1 MRLSSGARGALVA
14 LIACFGLAV
23 TGCATNAPHP
33 ETTQATASTP
43 APSVDRSLSVDA
55 QQSSADAEIDADAAD
70 ELADGDD
77 TQAIDAQDWPDPER
91 DLWSQIRS
99 GFQFNAHGDH
109 RRVRRWTQQYA
120 THQRY
125 LRASLDRARPFLW
138 HIVQRI
144 DERDMP
150 TELALLPIVESGF
163 DPAARSYMGAS
174 GLWQIMPGTADHVG
188 LTRDWWYDGR
198 NDVIASTDAAL
209 SYLDAMQARYDG
221 DWLLALAAYNAGPS
235 RVDAA
240 LARADR
246 EGVGSSFWDLD
257 LPRETMDYVPK
268 LLALRR
274 IMATPNRFSIDWPTL
289 DNRPRTRSV
298 TLPGQIELAVAARML
313 DMTEDDLRELNPAL
327 QRWASAPRK
336 GTHLLV
342 PARKADAFR
351 TRLAK
356 VGPRPLV
363 SRNTHTVRRGDVLG
377 VIARHYHVSVAAL
390 RQANHLRGDRI
401 RVGQTLQI
409 PRAGGP
415 GQPARGAETTQT
427 YVVQAGDSLWE
438 IAQRYHID
446 VSAMRRYN
454 HGIAGTI
461 RPGQR
466 LTIPGSAT
474 PPEPS
479 THVVKNGDSL
489 WIIANNNRVTVAD
502 LRRWNRLD
510 ASTRLQP
517 GQSLAVDG
525 PAPLPDFYEVETG
538 DSLWS
543 IAARFSMQVT
553 TLRSL
558 NEMSSGSTIRPGQR
572 LRLQPVV
579 SSS

>member
-1 MRLSSGARGALVA
+1 MRPSAHGALAA
-14 LIACFGLAV
+14 LIACYGLTV
-23 TGCATNAPHP
+23 TGCATNATQSK
-33 ETTQATASTP
+33 TTQSP
-43 APSVDRSLSVDA
+43 PSAPSSVVDRSVPVDA
-55 QQSSADAEIDADAAD
+55 EVTSEDAQIEASHATAADTGDTQQIDAR
-70 ELADGDD
+70 
-77 TQAIDAQDWPDPER
+77 DWPDPEQ
-91 DLWSQIRS
+91 DLWSQIHD
-99 GFQFNAHGDH
+99 GFRLDSYSDR

-125 LRASLDRARPFLW
+125 LQASLDRARPFLW

-150 TELALLPIVESGF
+150 TELALLPVIESGF

-209 SYLDAMQARYDG
+209 SYLDALQARYDG

-235 RVDAA
+235 RVDNA
-240 LARADR
+240 LARARR
-246 EGVGSSFWDLD
+246 EGAGSSFWVLH
-257 LPRETMDYVPK
+257 LPSETMDYVPK

-274 IMATPNRFSIDWPTL
+274 IMATPSQFGFDWPTL
-289 DNRPRTRSV
+289 DNRARTRSV
-298 TLPGQIELAVAARML
+298 TLPGQIELTVAARML
-313 DMTEDDLRELNPAL
+313 DMPEQDLRELNPAL

-342 PARKADAFR
+342 PADHAHAFR
-351 TRLAK
+351 ARLAK
-356 VGPRPLV
+356 ASPNTLV
-363 SRNTHTVRRGDVLG
+363 SPNTHTVRRGDVLG
-377 VIARHYHVSVAAL
+377 VIARHYQVSVAAL
-390 RQANHLRGDRI
+390 RRANHLRGDRI
-401 RVGQTLQI
+401 RIGQTLQI
-409 PRAGGP
+409 PRSGGP
-415 GQPARGAETTQT
+415 GQPTPGAETTQT

-446 VSAMRRYN
+446 VAAMRRAN
-454 HGIAGTI
+454 HGVAGAI

-466 LTIPGSAT
+466 LTLPGSAR

-479 THVVKNGDSL
+479 HYVVKRGDSL
-489 WIIANNNRVTVAD
+489 WEVANDNEVTVAD

-510 ASTRLQP
+510 ADTRLQP
-517 GQSLAVDG
+517 GQALAVDG

-558 NEMSSGSTIRPGQR
+558 NEMSSGTTIRPGQR
-572 LRLQPVV
+572 LRLQPIV

>member
-1 MRLSSGARGALVA
+1 MRRNARGALVA
-14 LIACFGLAV
+14 LIACYGLTVA
-23 TGCATNAPHP
+23 GCATNTSRTQ
-33 ETTQATASTP
+33 TTQPRTSASTP
-43 APSVDRSLSVDA
+43 TVDRSLAVDA
-55 QQSSADAEIDADAAD
+55 QVASEDAEVDAAETD
-70 ELADGDD
+70 APAEASRPASTQDG
-77 TQAIDAQDWPDPER
+77 PDPEQ
-91 DLWSQIRS
+91 DLWAQIRG
-99 GFQFNAHGDH
+99 GFQLENYGDH

-125 LRASLDRARPFLW
+125 LKASLNRARPFLW

-144 DERDMP
+144 DDHDMP
-150 TELALLPIVESGF
+150 TEIALLPIVESGF
-163 DPAARSYMGAS
+163 DPTARSYMGAS

-188 LTRDWWYDGR
+188 LARDWWYDGR

-246 EGVGSSFWDLD
+246 EGAGSSFWDLD

-274 IMATPNRFSIDWPTL
+274 IMATPERFSVDWPTL
-289 DNRPRTRSV
+289 DNTPRTRRVS
-298 TLPGQIELAVAARML
+298 LPGQIELAVAARML
-313 DMTEDDLRELNPAL
+313 DMSEEDLRELNPAL
-327 QRWASAPRK
+327 QRWASAPRQ
-336 GTHLLV
+336 GSHLLV
-342 PARKADAFR
+342 PAQKAADFKA
-351 TRLAK
+351 RLAK
-356 VGPRPLV
+356 AGPSTLV
-363 SRNTHTVRRGDVLG
+363 SRNIHTVRRGDALS
-377 VIARHYHVSVAAL
+377 VIAKHYQVSVAAL
-390 RQANHLRGDRI
+390 RQANNLRGDRI

-409 PRAGGP
+409 PRAGGGP
-415 GQPARGAETTQT
+415 GQPSPGAETTQT

-446 VSAMRRYN
+446 VRSMRRYN
-454 HGIAGTI
+454 NGITGNI

-479 THVVKNGDSL
+479 THMVKNGDSL
-489 WIIANNNRVTVAD
+489 WEIANANDVTVAD

-510 ASTRLQP
+510 ANTRLQP
-517 GQSLAVDG
+517 GQSVAVDG
-525 PAPLPDFYEVETG
+525 PAPLPDFYEVESG